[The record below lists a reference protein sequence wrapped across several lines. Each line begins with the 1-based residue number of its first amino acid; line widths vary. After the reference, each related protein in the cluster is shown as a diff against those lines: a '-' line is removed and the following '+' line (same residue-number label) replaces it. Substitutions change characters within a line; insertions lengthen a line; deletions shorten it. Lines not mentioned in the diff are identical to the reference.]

1 MIIDCHTH
9 LGRNHHV
16 DHSVEQLLSDMDDAR
31 IDRSLV
37 FACDFNDCPNDY
49 LLSQVGTHRDRLLPV
64 LAYHPTTNLLNL
76 VRILQSENVTAVKV
90 YLGYDHWYPSDLQIY
105 NLAHIASDLQI
116 PLIFHCGDC
125 LSSVKSAKLKYA
137 HPLGID
143 ELAVDFPNL
152 KIVIAH
158 MGFPWVRDTAEV
170 VYKNANVY
178 TDLSG
183 FVYGSFSA
191 KDGDKFAK
199 VLEEYLDIAGDD
211 GKLLFGSDTPISS
224 PRSYVA
230 ETKYRGILSN
240 DIYDKNPR
248 KVFRL

>member
-9 LGRNHHV
+9 IGRNHHV
-16 DHSVEQLLSDMDDAR
+16 DQSVSKLLADMDDAL

-37 FACDFNDCPNDY
+37 FACDFNDCPNEY
-49 LLSQVGTHRDRLLPV
+49 LLSEILTHRDRLRPV
-64 LAYHPTTNLLNL
+64 LAYHPSTDLANLKAMLA
-76 VRILQSENVTAVKV
+76 SEDAAAVKV
-90 YLGYDHWYPSDLQIY
+90 YLGYDHWYPSDENIY
-105 NLAHIASDLQI
+105 NLADYTSHNGI

-125 LSSVKSAKLKYA
+125 LSSVRSAKLKYA

-143 ELAVDFPNL
+143 DLAVDFPDQ

-178 TDLSG
+178 TDVSG

-211 GKLLFGSDTPISS
+211 DKMLFGSDTPISS
-224 PRSYVA
+224 PKS
-230 ETKYRGILSN
+230 I
-240 DIYDKNPR
+240 
-248 KVFRL
+248 